1 MSSTPH
7 DKVAEDKVA
16 IDDSDI
22 KNQRIEEYLNQ
33 FNPLLESLPWWQE
46 FYKRIRL
53 VPWWLRYNI
62 GVADQADLRDKII
75 QLSSNMGLD
84 TSLVRKTVRHAIS
97 EFSKNGLGIDYYG
110 YHNVDHELEVTYFSL
125 LAANGQ
131 NRHGYRFDQKDLIT
145 LFVAALFHD
154 YDPLKKFDKP
164 NEDSVERFI
173 RNDHKIK
180 RFIDDFNISID
191 IVIALIYRTAYP
203 FKGLIA
209 KYSNKRI
216 QELFTFAGIPEND
229 IVTRKHYEDLGW
241 FLSISDRV
249 ASYSLGDFEHSKE
262 LARRNAH
269 SLGWHPSVINAESVK
284 YFTALKEEKEMF
296 DLVMDHVPEKCKK
309 NFFDNVA
316 AFKDAWIKEVEISGS
331 IRNKQMDLI
340 TTVEGTNGISSN
352 MIETLEKIYKE
363 SPAPMTGSIKKF
375 KRSLTEHDAILVALR
390 ILKYGEIIGY
400 SQGGPLE
407 NFTLRRGTHD
417 ENRGRRNTAYIESIS
432 VKPGYWGG
440 TGAGRLLRLDF
451 HKEARRRGFKFVTG
465 YVHREVAMRRINMG
479 ESIEIVQRYNP
490 DKLDYY
496 RTDLN
501 YLLISAPEGTISNSS
516 SQTL

>member
-1 MSSTPH
+1 LSSIPR
-7 DKVAEDKVA
+7 DKVAENNVI

-22 KNQRIEEYLNQ
+22 ENQNFQGYLNQ
-33 FNPLLESLPWWQE
+33 FNPLVESLPWWHE

-62 GVADQADLRDKII
+62 GIAEQADLRDKII
-75 QLSSNMGLD
+75 QLSANMGLD
-84 TSLVRKTVRHAIS
+84 TDLVRKIIRHAIS
-97 EFSKNGLGIDYYG
+97 EFSKNGLGTDYYG
-110 YHNVDHELEVTYFSL
+110 YHNIDHELEVTYFTL
-125 LAANGQ
+125 LAASGQNGQ
-131 NRHGYRFDQKDLIT
+131 GYIFDQEDLIT
-145 LFVAALFHD
+145 LFIAALFHD
-154 YDPLKKFDKP
+154 YDPLKRFDKP

-180 RFIDDFNISID
+180 RLIDDFKISID

-203 FKGLIA
+203 FKGHIA
-209 KYSNKRI
+209 QYSNKRI

-296 DLVMDHVPEKCKK
+296 NLVMDHVPEKCKK
-309 NFFDNVA
+309 NLFDNVA
-316 AFKDAWIKEVEISGS
+316 AFKDAWMREVETKGS
-331 IRNKQMDLI
+331 IRNKQIDLI
-340 TTVEGTNGISSN
+340 TTIEGGNVISSN

-375 KRSLTEHDAILVALR
+375 KKSLNKHDTILVALR
-390 ILKYGEIIGY
+390 ILDKYREIIGY

-407 NFTLRRGTHD
+407 NYTLRRGTHD
-417 ENRGRRNTAYIESIS
+417 ENMGRRNTAYIESIS
-432 VKPGYWGG
+432 VRPGYWGG

-451 HKEARRRGFKFVTG
+451 HKEAKRRGFRFVTG
-465 YVHREVAMRRINMG
+465 YVHRDVAVRRIKMG

-501 YLLISAPEGTISNSS
+501 FLLVSTPDGKISS
-516 SQTL
+516 STQTL